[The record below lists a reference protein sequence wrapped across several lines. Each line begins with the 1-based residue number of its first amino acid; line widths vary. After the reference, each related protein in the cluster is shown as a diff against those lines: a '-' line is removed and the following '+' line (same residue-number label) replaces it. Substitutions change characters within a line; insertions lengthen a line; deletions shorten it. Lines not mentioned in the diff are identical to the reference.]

1 MSLTS
6 VVAAL
11 LAADTTLMATL
22 TGGVYDAVDEISR
35 QLTAAAFDTSG
46 EIKPCAL
53 VKTATENAMERK
65 ISAVQTS
72 LTLYF
77 YQRTGY
83 TAIDTALA
91 RVHGLLA
98 QKHIGTSAIWE
109 IQFNNEIARTTD
121 DALKCSLAVQR
132 YNVIR
137 RK

>member
-6 VVAAL
+6 VVTAL
-11 LAADTTLMATL
+11 LAADTTLMATM
-22 TGGVYDAVDEISR
+22 TGGVYDAVEIDR
-35 QLTAAAFDTSG
+35 QLTAAAFDTSQ
-46 EIKPCAL
+46 EIKPCVL

-83 TAIDTALA
+83 VAIDTALA
-91 RVHGLLA
+91 RVLALLA

-121 DALKCSLAVQR
+121 EALKCSLAVQR